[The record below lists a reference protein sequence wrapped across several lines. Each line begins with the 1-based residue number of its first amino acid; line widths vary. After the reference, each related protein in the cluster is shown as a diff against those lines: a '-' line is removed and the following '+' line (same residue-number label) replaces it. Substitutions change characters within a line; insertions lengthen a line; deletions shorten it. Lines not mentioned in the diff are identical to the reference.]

1 MNVISLIKSELE
13 TITGI
18 PKIVVP
24 NESYKPVLGTP
35 WIRLSSTEGEPVQ
48 ITIGRNRMLRYT
60 GSVQI
65 DLFSALNTGDN
76 PMVETVKQHFLK
88 FENRFLGS
96 GTYKLQIQS
105 IWKGNVVAETNW
117 SRSILFI
124 RYFYT
129 TPTPA

>member
-1 MNVISLIKSELE
+1 MNVISLIKTEME

-35 WIRLSSTEGEPVQ
+35 WIRLSVTEGEPVQ

-65 DLFSALNTGDN
+65 DLFSVLGTGDN
-76 PMVETVKQHFLK
+76 ALVDALKEHFLK
-88 FENRFLGS
+88 FDNRFLGT
-96 GTYKLQIQS
+96 GDYKLQVQS

-117 SRSILFI
+117 NRSILFI

-129 TPTPA
+129 TPTPV